1 MKVPEKEEEK
11 IKKYLGKKKI
21 AKSFPYL
28 MKDINLQI
36 QEFQQTPS
44 RMSTKKTSQP
54 SYWKPK
60 KKIKQPKKTH
70 TGGNDLITA
79 HFSSDNG
86 SKTTVQHDL

>member
-1 MKVPEKEEEK
+1 
-11 IKKYLGKKKI
+11 
-21 AKSFPYL
+21 